1 MNTLD
6 VSSIRRIKIPEGLD
20 ALLEEIIRAVLKSQ
34 PKHIELFIADLV
46 KKLIEIRNEGK
57 LSYLRFNLISLGIY

>member
-1 MNTLD
+1 MNPLD

-34 PKHIELFIADLV
+34 PKHTELFIADLV
-46 KKLIEIRNEGK
+46 KKLIEIRKDGEFCIIVF
-57 LSYLRFNLISLGIY
+57 LF

>member
-1 MNTLD
+1 MNSVD

-20 ALLEEIIRAVLKSQ
+20 ALLEEIIRGVLKIQ
-34 PKHIELFIADLV
+34 PKHPELFIADMV

-57 LSYLRFNLISLGIY
+57 TNLRTYFSF